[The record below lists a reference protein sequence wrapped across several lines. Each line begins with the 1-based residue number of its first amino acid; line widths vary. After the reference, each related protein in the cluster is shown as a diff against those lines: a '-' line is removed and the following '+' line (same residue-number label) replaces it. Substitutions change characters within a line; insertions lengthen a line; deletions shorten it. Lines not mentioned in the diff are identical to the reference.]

1 MKRLTWVLWSVFL
14 VGACQSLD
22 TPERVAITF
31 VELYVF
37 RFDQK
42 SALELS
48 DDLAAD
54 KLRRELADV
63 EGVRA
68 LGKDFA
74 DDPRRPALS
83 RKLLYSVADDAG
95 WRFLY
100 EIAVRPKGGTP
111 YERYMTLRVARRD
124 DKWRVVDYEFPK
136 EPVLQPER

>member
-1 MKRLTWVLWSVFL
+1 ML
-14 VGACQSLD
+14 GGCQSFD

-37 RFDQK
+37 RVDQK

-48 DDLAAD
+48 ADLAAD
-54 KLRRELADV
+54 KLRRELAEV
-63 EGVRA
+63 EGIRA
-68 LGKDFA
+68 LEKDFA
-74 DDPRRPALS
+74 NDPRRPDLS
-83 RKLLYSVADDAG
+83 RKLLSSVAEDAE

-111 YERYMTLRVARRD
+111 YERYMMLRVARRN

-136 EPVLQPER
+136 EAVLQPDQ